1 MNFLSNQ
8 SEPDAGDSAA
18 GIHRLRSGPA
28 KRTMAEA
35 RIQPSDTTPLAKPY
49 ARALRRVRFAVPII
63 AMVCGAVASAAIE
76 EGQARRPVLPE
87 RGEQEAQIKV
97 EVNLVSVLASVTD
110 SNGRP
115 IPDLPREAFEVYEEG
130 VKQKLELFE
139 PETSQ
144 PLDLVLMLDTSL
156 STLKELAFIKEAAAH
171 FVRQIVRPGDRMAV
185 FELETTVTQMT
196 AFVSDVRALREAVR
210 AVAPGAGTSLY
221 DAIYLGSEALL
232 KRPFGRRRVIVMI
245 TDAGESTSTLSF
257 EEARRW
263 ALRSEALLYTIL
275 VRPVRN
281 ESGRNTAGEHALITI
296 TDVTGGVMY
305 RPDSSEELG
314 EIFDRIDRELR
325 TQYRL
330 GYYPEPRPRPR
341 SQRRIEVRVAPPPN
355 AAAGDRAV
363 VVKLPE
369 GFVVR
374 HRKGYLTGPFE

>member
-1 MNFLSNQ
+1 M
-8 SEPDAGDSAA
+8 PRRG
-18 GIHRLRSGPA
+18 
-28 KRTMAEA
+28 
-35 RIQPSDTTPLAKPY
+35 Y
-49 ARALRRVRFAVPII
+49 ARARRLD
-63 AMVCGAVASAAIE
+63 GAAIAVTILVIALTSLAYATAGDK
-76 EGQARRPVLPE
+76 GQAPSPASSRLRVNGRPVLPE
-87 RGEQEAQIKV
+87 RGGQEAQIKV
-97 EVNLVSVLASVTD
+97 EVNLVSVLAIVTD

-115 IPDLPREAFEVYEEG
+115 IADLPREAFEVYEEG

-144 PLDLVLMLDTSL
+144 PLDLVLMVDVSM

-185 FELETTVTQMT
+185 FEFDTEVTQL
-196 AFVSDVRALREAVR
+196 AEFSADVAKLQAAVR
-210 AVAPGAGTSLY
+210 RATPGAGTSLY
-221 DAIYLGSEALL
+221 DAVYIGSETLL
-232 KRPFGRRRVIVMI
+232 GRPHGRRRVIVLI
-245 TDAGESTSTLSF
+245 TDAGETTSDSSF
-257 EEARRW
+257 EQARRW

-275 VRPVRN
+275 VQPVRN

-305 RPDSSEELG
+305 RPDAPEELA

-355 AAAGDRAV
+355 ATAGDRAV
-363 VVKLPE
+363 VVKLPA

>member
-1 MNFLSNQ
+1 
-8 SEPDAGDSAA
+8 
-18 GIHRLRSGPA
+18 
-28 KRTMAEA
+28 MAEA
-35 RIQPSDTTPLAKPY
+35 RIQPRGATPLAKPRK
-49 ARALRRVRFAVPII
+49 RALRRVRFAVPIL
-63 AMVCGAVASAAIE
+63 AMVCAAVASAAIE
-76 EGQARRPVLPE
+76 EGQAPSAASSRLRVNRRPVLPA

-115 IPDLPREAFEVYEEG
+115 IADLPREAFEVYEEG

-144 PLDLVLMLDTSL
+144 PLDLVLMVDVSM

-171 FVRQIVRPGDRMAV
+171 FVRQVVRPGDRMAV
-185 FELETTVTQMT
+185 FEFDTEVTQL
-196 AFVSDVRALREAVR
+196 AEFSADVRRLQAAVR
-210 AVAPGAGTSLY
+210 AATPGAGTSLY
-221 DAIYLGSEALL
+221 DAVYFGSEALME
-232 KRPFGRRRVIVMI
+232 RPHGRRRVIVLI
-245 TDAGESTSTLSF
+245 TDAGETTSTSSF
-257 EEARRW
+257 EQTRRW

-341 SQRRIEVRVAPPPN
+341 SQRRIEVRVAPPQK